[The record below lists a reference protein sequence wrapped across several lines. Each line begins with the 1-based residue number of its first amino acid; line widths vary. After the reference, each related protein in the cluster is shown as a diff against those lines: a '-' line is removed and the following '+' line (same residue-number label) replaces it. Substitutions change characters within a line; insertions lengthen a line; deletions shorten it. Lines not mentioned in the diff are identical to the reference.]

1 MLDFHLR
8 EGCVCRPITASL
20 AVMLDKASGK
30 IRNDPLWQKARPLF
44 CGFKSPDGNHGWH
57 RGQRVPSFV
66 VKTMGYYFGCE
77 SRFFVVKTMGYYFGC
92 ESR

>member
-1 MLDFHLR
+1 MRKKIMLDFHLR

-44 CGFKSPDGNHGWH
+44 CGF
-57 RGQRVPSFV
+57 
-66 VKTMGYYFGCE
+66 
-77 SRFFVVKTMGYYFGC
+77 
-92 ESR
+92 